1 MTFFGRKC
9 RFVKMTL
16 KMLVSRLSESK
27 NEEEGVLC
35 LVGFCIGA
43 RSRGREGK
51 RAVVYGSIVFHANWS
66 VLIVSHKRQII
77 GSNPSRHPAAVT
89 TTTPLPLPNLPEFFQ
104 LPVLRCLK
112 GGNDSLSTSLRIVKL
127 NQHGRFVHS
136 AESQTALA
144 GYVASYAAA
153 GLITLWGRPLYFS
166 WLAHFNLRVGYFL

>member
-27 NEEEGVLC
+27 NEEDEGVLC

-77 GSNPSRHPAAVT
+77 GSHPSRHPGPAAVI
-89 TTTPLPLPNLPEFFQ
+89 PLPLPNLPEFFR
-104 LPVLRCLK
+104 LPVPRCLK

-127 NQHGRFVHS
+127 DQHGRFVHS

-144 GYVASYAAA
+144 GYVAGMQQRA
-153 GLITLWGRPLYFS
+153 
-166 WLAHFNLRVGYFL
+166 

>member
-27 NEEEGVLC
+27 NEEDEGVLC

-77 GSNPSRHPAAVT
+77 GSHPSRHPGPAAVI
-89 TTTPLPLPNLPEFFQ
+89 PLPLPNLPEFFW
-104 LPVLRCLK
+104 LPLPRCLK

-127 NQHGRFVHS
+127 DQHGRFVHS

-144 GYVASYAAA
+144 GYVAGMQQRA
-153 GLITLWGRPLYFS
+153 
-166 WLAHFNLRVGYFL
+166 

>member
-51 RAVVYGSIVFHANWS
+51 RAVVYSSIVFHANWS

-77 GSNPSRHPAAVT
+77 GSHPSRHPGPAAVI
-89 TTTPLPLPNLPEFFQ
+89 PLPLPNLPEFFW
-104 LPVLRCLK
+104 LPLPRCLK

-127 NQHGRFVHS
+127 DQHGRFVHS

-144 GYVASYAAA
+144 GYVAGMQQRA
-153 GLITLWGRPLYFS
+153 
-166 WLAHFNLRVGYFL
+166 

>member
-77 GSNPSRHPAAVT
+77 GSHPSRHPGPAAVI
-89 TTTPLPLPNLPEFFQ
+89 PLPLPNLPEFFW
-104 LPVLRCLK
+104 LPLPRCLK
-112 GGNDSLSTSLRIVKL
+112 GGNDSFKHELAHSKTRSAWSFRSF
-127 NQHGRFVHS
+127 GRVSDRLGRLCSWH
-136 AESQTALA
+136 
-144 GYVASYAAA
+144 AAA

>member
-35 LVGFCIGA
+35 LRFCIGA

-51 RAVVYGSIVFHANWS
+51 RAVVYSSIVFHANWS

-77 GSNPSRHPAAVT
+77 GSHPSRHPGPAAVI
-89 TTTPLPLPNLPEFFQ
+89 PLPLPNLPEFFW
-104 LPVLRCLK
+104 LPLPRCLK

-127 NQHGRFVHS
+127 DQHGRFVHS